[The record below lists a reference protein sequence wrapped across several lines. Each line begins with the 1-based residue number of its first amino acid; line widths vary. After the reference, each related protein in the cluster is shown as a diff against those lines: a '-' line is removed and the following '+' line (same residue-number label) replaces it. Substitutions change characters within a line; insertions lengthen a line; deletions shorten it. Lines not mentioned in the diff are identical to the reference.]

1 MVKKNNKDKG
11 KKRKKKV
18 NTFNIKDLKNRI
30 KKDLY
35 SQYVVPDNGEQIIN
49 TSIENKIRYYTNIYS
64 KYINEEFN
72 TNIVNMLLTYI
83 NESKKKSFPKEY
95 QTEPNF
101 YHHLINL
108 IRRLLMKEFDL
119 VALTILLDNMGWKN
133 DKIEHWTYLSI
144 LGIYSKT
151 LIGREEE
158 SSLLLDIFSKDKNE
172 FKRNYNYIT
181 EEIINK
187 IDKNN
192 FDIKFINQRFN
203 KLTKPI
209 NTYCK
214 NDFIDYNG
222 VVDKIVKW
230 SQPYGEENNGIQ
242 LYNEEQA
249 NLNNNDNIKDK
260 NIKNILPIELNH
272 NSNNIFTNNFKV
284 SMDLPII
291 PTTFIDKLKN
301 NIINNTSEYNYNDIN
316 V

>member
-101 YHHLINL
+101 YHQLINL

-119 VALTILLDNMGWKN
+119 VALTILLDKMGWKN
-133 DKIEHWTYLSI
+133 DKIEHWEYLSI

-172 FKRNYNYIT
+172 FKRDYNYIA

-260 NIKNILPIELNH
+260 NMKNILPIELNH